1 MSELEKC
8 CGLVIAAGLATGH
21 ADTHIDLMEEVLAQ
35 CINAGPNVRAQAER
49 IAELQTEVERL
60 RGILD
65 KVFPR
70 YTASDWALLDEAEN
84 LIAEFDAAKTPPQ
97 EQSNE

>member
-1 MSELEKC
+1 MS
-8 CGLVIAAGLATGH
+8 
-21 ADTHIDLMEEVLAQ
+21 DTALQTAQ
-35 CINAGPNVRAQAER
+35 ETIEMLIKR

-97 EQSNE
+97 EDRKC

>member
-1 MSELEKC
+1 MSNHVTLLADLDVGLSCSGEAAAAIRDLE
-8 CGLVIAAGLATGH
+8 A
-21 ADTHIDLMEEVLAQ
+21 EVKQL
-35 CINAGPNVRAQAER
+35 QAE
-49 IAELQTEVERL
+49 IERL

>member
-1 MSELEKC
+1 MSDVKHLAQQIRNIASAYPK
-8 CGLVIAAGLATGH
+8 GLGTQSQQDLIH
-21 ADTHIDLMEEVLAQ
+21 SADTLEATIEQ
-35 CINAGPNVRAQAER
+35 
-49 IAELQTEVERL
+49 LQVEVERL

>member
-1 MSELEKC
+1 MS
-8 CGLVIAAGLATGH
+8 
-21 ADTHIDLMEEVLAQ
+21 DT
-35 CINAGPNVRAQAER
+35 RANLSN
-49 IAELQTEVERL
+49 AELDALIESMVDRIEQLQAEVERL